1 MASPLK
7 LLAFTDRSAYCPRE
21 RMKLTTDIKNLPLTQ
36 TYQTTIFLVQTISFK
51 SRCGKSRTDRC
62 QQKMIQR
69 SSLSWA
75 VDDLEVPDVP
85 PTMRNCGILSI
96 TYHVKVDIR
105 LTRDWLTSL
114 TEGTRDGRTAIDKLY
129 DVSSL
134 DWTFTILNT
143 ERRRF
148 PFLLPGF
155 HLTCSPL
162 QGDKLRAYFC
172 QCSRWYHFCWHLIRY
187 IWSAILDPP
196 YRIGYLE
203 RKLMQKQARMLK
215 QCTNSWITTI
225 WWRNIFGPIYMT
237 FALPWQLQNR

>member
-51 SRCGKSRTDRC
+51 SRCGKSRTERC

-129 DVSSL
+129 DVSSVITPV
-134 DWTFTILNT
+134 TFLCRKSGTGLNVYNT
-143 ERRRF
+143 EHGKTLVSISVTWF
-148 PFLLPGF
+148 SFN
-155 HLTCSPL
+155 
-162 QGDKLRAYFC
+162 
-172 QCSRWYHFCWHLIRY
+172 
-187 IWSAILDPP
+187 
-196 YRIGYLE
+196 
-203 RKLMQKQARMLK
+203 MQSTSGR
-215 QCTNSWITTI
+215 
-225 WWRNIFGPIYMT
+225 
-237 FALPWQLQNR
+237 